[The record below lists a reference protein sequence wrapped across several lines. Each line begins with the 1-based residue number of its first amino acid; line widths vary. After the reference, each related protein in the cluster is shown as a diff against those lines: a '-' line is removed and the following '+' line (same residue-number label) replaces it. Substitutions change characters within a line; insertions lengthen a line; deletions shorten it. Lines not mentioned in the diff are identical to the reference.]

1 MVATEEAKRI
11 VVGFVKLM
19 AENVA
24 IQPANELPR
33 EYVGSTLGSTSR
45 GSLAN
50 LACKCSSKD
59 NMDFLIKADRIVC
72 AFCDREILCLPPILG
87 VYKATCA
94 CCNSPSVKSTFVLD
108 SRGLYVCTWCGRTR

>member
-1 MVATEEAKRI
+1 MVATERAKRI

-24 IQPANELPR
+24 IQQANQLPR
-33 EYVGSTLGSTSR
+33 EFAGSNVTGSSR

-59 NMDFLIKADRIVC
+59 NVDFLIKEDRIVC
-72 AFCDREILCLPPILG
+72 AFCDREIICLPPILG
-87 VYKATCA
+87 VYRATCA
-94 CCNSPSVKSTFVLD
+94 CCSSPSVKSTFVLD
-108 SRGLYVCTWCGRTR
+108 SRGIYVCTWCGRTK

>member
-1 MVATEEAKRI
+1 MSE
-11 VVGFVKLM
+11 G
-19 AENVA
+19 VA
-24 IQPANELPR
+24 IQPAKQLPGDHAASDAS
-33 EYVGSTLGSTSR
+33 GSLR

-59 NMDFLIKADRIVC
+59 NVDFLIKEDRIVC
-72 AFCDREILCLPPILG
+72 AFCDREIFCLPPILG

-108 SRGLYVCTWCGRTR
+108 SRGIYVCTWCGRSR

>member
-1 MVATEEAKRI
+1 
-11 VVGFVKLM
+11 M

-24 IQPANELPR
+24 IQPVTQLPR
-33 EYVGSTLGSTSR
+33 GSVTSSITGSSR

-50 LACKCSSKD
+50 LACKCSAKD
-59 NMDFLIKADRIVC
+59 NVDFLIKADRIVC
-72 AFCDREILCLPPILG
+72 AFCDREIPCLPPILG
-87 VYKATCA
+87 VYRATCA